1 MTFGKLIII
10 IGAIF
15 VLIGLF
21 YEYTSIFSFM
31 KNNPLDFKFTI
42 GNIKIY
48 FPLGT
53 CLIISIVITLLIK
66 LF

>member
-1 MTFGKLIII
+1 
-10 IGAIF
+10 
-15 VLIGLF
+15 
-21 YEYTSIFSFM
+21 M

-42 GNIKIY
+42 GNTKIY